1 MLRDGF
7 GVCARAPC
15 RAGWSL
21 RLHAG
26 VTRRRRVAEL
36 ASACRASRRWCGLR
50 MCGRRRVL
58 SRMPLAG
65 TCEIRTSSPRRTSC
79 QVGCRIRFGRGG
91 RCLGA
96 AVCVTQAAPV
106 RLHRIR
112 NDQLYHRYLGDAF
125 DVLLLYPDGT
135 HRVEVMGSRIASGQ
149 RLRVL
154 IPGGTFHTARL
165 VGAGTWFLGASTE
178 WPGVI
183 PADVEPGDPAALAR
197 SFPDAADLICGTH
210 ERPAAVADHGIKGDS
225 DPPAVTCSIR

>member
-1 MLRDGF
+1 
-7 GVCARAPC
+7 
-15 RAGWSL
+15 
-21 RLHAG
+21 
-26 VTRRRRVAEL
+26 
-36 ASACRASRRWCGLR
+36 
-50 MCGRRRVL
+50 
-58 SRMPLAG
+58 MPPTG
-65 TCEIRTSSPRRTSC
+65 TYAIRTYVTEAYVVPGGLPDSFRE
-79 QVGCRIRFGRGG
+79 GG

-96 AVCVTQAAPV
+96 AVCLTPVTPV

-165 VGAGTWFLGASTE
+165 VGAGTWFLGARTE
-178 WPGVI
+178 WPV

-197 SFPDAADLICGTH
+197 SFPDAAALICGTH
-210 ERPAAVADHGIKGDS
+210 ERSAAVADHGIKGDA
-225 DPPAVTCSIR
+225 DPPAATCSIR